1 MAKLRQNI
9 VTGEWVVIAPE
20 RAKRPED
27 FVMAAAPKRHLDGGC
42 PFCLPAGR
50 QGLENPQSA
59 YRFSLKEAETEHIYS
74 IPNKYP
80 AFAKEEE
87 VISESGDLYFSTKS
101 LGGHEVIVVKDH
113 QTEIYEGGWELLAE
127 LFGVYQNRYHFYQ
140 QDPVIEYAMPIHN
153 LGPEAAASIEHPHS
167 QFFASSI
174 IPNYVE
180 KELAGSRKFFQDKN
194 QCVFCAIIAEE
205 RKQQVRLVAEN
216 EDFLAFTFF
225 AARFPFEM
233 WVLPKKHATFF
244 EEISKGE
251 IENLAKI
258 IYDCLSKLNA
268 ALKFPP
274 FNWWIHTGPTKK
286 NHLGDFYHWHM
297 EIAPRVSKFGGYE
310 MGSGIVIDV
319 VSPELAAG
327 FLKKA

>member
-9 VTGEWVVIAPE
+9 VTGKWVVIAPE

-27 FVMAAAPKRHLDGGC
+27 FVMAAAPKRHLDAQC
-42 PFCLPAGR
+42 PFCL
-50 QGLENPQSA
+50 QNPNSA
-59 YRFSLKEAETEHIYS
+59 YQYSIKEAETANVYT

-80 AFAKEEE
+80 AFNSSDQE
-87 VISESGDLYFSTKS
+87 IINESHELYFSTKS
-101 LGGHEVIVVKDH
+101 VGAHEVIILKDH
-113 QTEIYEGGWELLAE
+113 QKEIYEGGWQMLAE
-127 LFGVYQNRYHFYQ
+127 LFGVYKNRYLYYQ
-140 QDPVIEYAMPIHN
+140 KNALIEYAMPIHN

-174 IPNYVE
+174 IPNLVE
-180 KELAGSRKFFQDKN
+180 DELIGSKKFFLDKK
-194 QCVFCAIIAEE
+194 QCVFCAMILEE
-205 RKQQVRLVAEN
+205 KKQNCRVVAEN
-216 EDFLAFTFF
+216 EDFIAFTFF

-233 WVLPKKHATFF
+233 WVMPKKHTGTF
-244 EEISKGE
+244 EEISARE
-251 IENLAKI
+251 LENMGKI
-258 IYDCLSKLNA
+258 IYDCLTKLNS

-274 FNWWIHTGPTKK
+274 FNWWIHTNPTKK
-286 NHLGDFYHWHM
+286 DHLDDYYHWHM

-319 VSPELAAG
+319 VSPELAAQ

>member
-9 VTGEWVVIAPE
+9 VTGKWVVIAPE

-27 FVMAAAPKRHLDGGC
+27 FVMAAAPKRHLDGKC
-42 PFCLPAGR
+42 PFCLT
-50 QGLENPQSA
+50 NPESA
-59 YRFSLKEAETEHIYS
+59 YKFSIKDAETTNIYT

-80 AFAKEEE
+80 AFSKEDE
-87 VISESGDLYFSTKS
+87 VISEGDAFYFSTKS
-101 LGGHEVIVVKDH
+101 VGGHEVIIIKDH
-113 QTEIYEGGWELLAE
+113 QKEIYEGGWQLLSE
-127 LFGVYQNRYHFYQ
+127 LFGVYQNRYRYYK
-140 QDPVIEYAMPIHN
+140 QDPTIEYAMPIHN

-174 IPNYVE
+174 IPNLIE
-180 KELAGSRKFFQDKN
+180 DELAGSKSFFLDQKK
-194 QCVFCAIIAEE
+194 CVFCAMVEE
-205 RKQQVRLVAEN
+205 ELKYQVRVVAEN

-225 AARFPFEM
+225 ASRFPFEI
-233 WVLPKKHATFF
+233 WILPKKHSSAF
-244 EEISKGE
+244 EDISRGE
-251 IENLAKI
+251 LDNMGRIV
-258 IYDCLSKLNA
+258 YDCLAKLNA
-268 ALKFPP
+268 SLKFPP
-274 FNWWIHTGPTKK
+274 FNWWIHTAPTKK